1 MLDDHFRTRIPGST
15 SNLGSGFD
23 TVSAALDLYLT
34 LEVRKVPGSQIE
46 WIADWQ
52 LEPDD
57 NIILKALE
65 HACSVLGINRGGL
78 VIEVDNQIPLK
89 RGLGSSAAAIVG
101 GIKIAEKLSGQRLTA
116 NQVFDLAY
124 PLEGHPDNLSASLL
138 GGWVVSRVSDGRMRA
153 ERLESSLDCGF
164 VLSVPEV
171 EVSTAEARG
180 ILASSFSLEDTVFN
194 LQRCALLV
202 HAISSGRPHLLAE
215 ATRDRI
221 HQEARSGLVPGA
233 RSVLAREDLP
243 SGLQDSVL
251 SVTVSGSG
259 STLLAIVSDQNEAV
273 GVVLLPD
280 NIEPGDT
287 RFPDAVAGVIECDLC
302 KGFHLIGFDM
312 DKDEYD

>member
-1 MLDDHFRTRIPGST
+1 MVDHHFRVRIPGST

-34 LEVRKVPGSQIE
+34 LEVRKATGDRIE

-52 LEPDD
+52 LDPDE

-65 HACSVLGINRGGL
+65 RTCSALETKSGGL

-138 GGWVVSRVSDGRMRA
+138 GGWVVSRVSNGRMRA
-153 ERLESSLDCGF
+153 ERLESSLDCRF
-164 VLSVPEV
+164 VLAVPEV

-202 HAISSGRPHLLAE
+202 HAISSGKPHLLAE

-221 HQEARSGLVPGA
+221 HQEARAGLVPGA
-233 RSVLAREDLP
+233 RSVLAGEDLP
-243 SGLQDSVL
+243 TALQDSVV

-259 STLLAIVSDQNEAV
+259 SSLLAIVSDQNEEV
-273 GVVLLPD
+273 GRWMTDVFSKHGVAAQTFVLELDPLGARS
-280 NIEPGDT
+280 E
-287 RFPDAVAGVIECDLC
+287 
-302 KGFHLIGFDM
+302 
-312 DKDEYD
+312 